1 MIQNTYLPTVY
12 NYACSGVELRSLPV
26 SHVII
31 DSLSVCTKLSSS
43 SEHKLSITLCPQRAA
58 RDESSTSV
66 FLQHQTELSAASTS
80 WSMHCIFFL
89 FVCLFVCFLNPEFK
103 ETWYWDSSNVTEMV
117 MSGVKCT
124 GTEMSLS
131 QCQHHKTVSC
141 QKSAAKF
148 SAGVICSDSEWR
160 PQMFQTNCSGC
171 WQL

>member
-43 SEHKLSITLCPQRAA
+43 SEHKLSITLCPQRTA
-58 RDESSTSV
+58 RDESWTSV
-66 FLQHQTELSAASTS
+66 FLQHWTLCSFNFLINALY
-80 WSMHCIFFL
+80 FF
-89 FVCLFVCFLNPEFK
+89 FVRLFVCFLNPESK